1 MLEGGSMRVKIKTM
15 NGSIGLPNNLQLDK
29 VYLATRLSE
38 DRMKVIC
45 DDGQV
50 ITTSISKSGYLGE
63 FGEWEIIKELPA

>member
-1 MLEGGSMRVKIKTM
+1 MRVKIKTV

-45 DDGQV
+45 DDGQE
-50 ITTSISKSGYLGE
+50 ITTCISKSGYLGE
-63 FGEWEIIKELPA
+63 FGEWEIIDEVAA